1 MLAALTFLEGK
12 NLPVTD
18 RELSILAVAVTV
30 LQQRGID
37 ADQEPIVIQ
46 ADPASVVLIPSPSP
60 MVQPS
65 D

>member
-46 ADPASVVLIPSPSP
+46 ADPA
-60 MVQPS
+60 
-65 D
+65 

>member
-1 MLAALTFLEGK
+1 MTFLEGK

-46 ADPASVVLIPSPSP
+46 ADPA
-60 MVQPS
+60 
-65 D
+65 